1 METVKM
7 AYSYA
12 KSIFRHL
19 MTNTNKQYKCL
30 IFNEEGSEFDFIGYA
45 SITTIEEIKQILRY
59 KKYKLEIRYKDNGQK
74 YRLVVRENE
83 NVHLP
88 ILKEQNIA
96 RPTITS
102 ASLVKKDT
110 EEEYDVTKRVR
121 KYFGPNDD
129 FNTGL
134 GIKLFIQDMFPVDN
148 HKENAKK
155 FSSLC
160 ICMSNDNKYYFD
172 YEYNPEIGDTINW
185 RHR

>member
-7 AYSYA
+7 AYVYA
-12 KSIFRHL
+12 KSIYHNF
-19 MTNTNKQYKCL
+19 MTNKNKHYKCL

-59 KKYKLEIRYKDNGQK
+59 KKYKLEIRYKDNGKK
-74 YRLVVRENE
+74 YRIVVRENE

-88 ILKEQNIA
+88 IRKNPGLVK
-96 RPTITS
+96 PTITF

-110 EEEYDVTKRVR
+110 KEEYDVTERVL
-121 KYFGPNDD
+121 KYFGPNND

-134 GIKLFIQDMFPVDN
+134 GLKLFVQDMFPVDN

-155 FSSLC
+155 FSALR
-160 ICMSNDNKYYFD
+160 ICMSNGNDYYFD
-172 YEYNPEIGDTINW
+172 YEYNQEIGDIVKW
-185 RHR
+185 